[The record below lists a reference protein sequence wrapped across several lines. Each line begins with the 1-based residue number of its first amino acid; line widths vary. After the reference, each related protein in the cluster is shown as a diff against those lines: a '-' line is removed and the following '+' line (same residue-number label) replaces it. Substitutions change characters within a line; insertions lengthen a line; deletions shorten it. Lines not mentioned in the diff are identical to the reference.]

1 MRAWGFLRYRIACIV
16 STLAIGLIAGG
27 SARATSVT
35 SYVVIQPID
44 VCGTAGP
51 SSATGCAPFN
61 TLSKSPNPTTATST
75 TPIGFVDTTTN
86 INLTRAIWLQAGIDV
101 TFLPI
106 VEYNNST
113 DQAIE
118 IDCSNG
124 TNPCTGTLTSNHF
137 KALSSGTPG
146 ATSGC
151 ISNCAVP
158 LAPASANAINMFFV
172 NSLTGGAGVTG
183 TLFGFAWI
191 NNNGVAV
198 SKPTFFPSLGHPT
211 FDTLAHELGH
221 NLNLD
226 HATFGNP
233 QPTATPCTGSPLP
246 TPGGCNVM
254 DSGSIRIIPAST
266 GCTAQS
272 TTSST
277 STGGALYDLDTGI
290 CAGTRAQ
297 NYPIADQLILGST
310 TTAVQQGQALL
321 SGFLNPV
328 PNVKA
333 TAGGGICTNCSGVTT
348 AARTTTKASS
358 TNSGI
363 LFTITNEGGGRDSE
377 GEFVNN
383 VIIALANGLDIGG
396 NKAVTFVS
404 GPQIIQVNKVNGNN
418 GENPNCN
425 KQVGLAPPS
434 VHCIQI
440 VYQPGAFLPGNT
452 SQFTLNITQNDQP
465 LTDPAQ
471 VAGSQFSIE
480 LETDQPNTTPGA
492 APIALFA
499 TTGDFVAG
507 EGNAQANSNDP
518 DPAVAAVILN
528 AATFQGTPNQLTG
541 LVTACTPQQDD
552 SGFFCPDQAGGD
564 PTGPD

>member
-1 MRAWGFLRYRIACIV
+1 MRASRSLPSRIARLLPI
-16 STLAIGLIAGG
+16 LAVGLIAGG
-27 SARATSVT
+27 GARGASVT
-35 SYVVIQPID
+35 SYLVIQPID

-61 TLSKSPNPTTATST
+61 TLSKSPNPTLATLT

-101 TFLPI
+101 TFLP
-106 VEYNNST
+106 VKEYNNTT

-118 IDCSNG
+118 IDCSTA
-124 TNPCTGTLTSNHF
+124 TNPCTGSLTSSHF

-151 ISNCAVP
+151 SYDCAVP
-158 LAPASANAINMFFV
+158 LAPASANAINMFLV
-172 NSLTGGAGVTG
+172 NSLTGGTGVTG

-191 NNNGVAV
+191 NSNGIAV
-198 SKPTFFPSLGHPT
+198 SKPTFFPGLGHPT

-226 HATFGNP
+226 HTTFGNP
-233 QPTATPCTGSPLP
+233 QPTTTPCTGSPLP
-246 TPGGCNVM
+246 TPGGCNVL
-254 DSGSIRIIPAST
+254 DAGSIRIIPAST

-272 TTSST
+272 TVSTT
-277 STGGALYDLDTGI
+277 STGGALYDLDTGL
-290 CAGTRAQ
+290 CSGTRAQ

-310 TTAVQQGQALL
+310 SVQQGQALL
-321 SGFLNPV
+321 SGFLNPL
-328 PNVKA
+328 PNVNA
-333 TAGGGICTNCSGVTT
+333 TAGGGISANAATNVTT
-348 AARTTTKASS
+348 STSTSS
-358 TNSGI
+358 SGI
-363 LFTITNEGGGRDSE
+363 LFTITNNGGGRDSE

-396 NKAVTFVS
+396 NKAVTYVS

-425 KQVGLAPPS
+425 KQVGLSPPS
-434 VHCIQI
+434 THCIQI
-440 VYQPGAFLPGNT
+440 VYQPGAFLAGDT
-452 SQFTLNITQNDQP
+452 SQFTLRITQNNQP
-465 LTDPAQ
+465 LTDPTQ

-480 LETDQPNTTPGA
+480 LETDQPNTTPGTS
-492 APIALFA
+492 PIALFA
-499 TTGDFVAG
+499 TTGDFAAADG
-507 EGNAQANSNDP
+507 TAQAASNNP

-528 AATFQGTPNQLTG
+528 ATTFQGTPNQLTG
-541 LVTACTPQQDD
+541 VVTACTPQQDD
-552 SGFFCPDQAGGD
+552 SGFFCPPQAGGD